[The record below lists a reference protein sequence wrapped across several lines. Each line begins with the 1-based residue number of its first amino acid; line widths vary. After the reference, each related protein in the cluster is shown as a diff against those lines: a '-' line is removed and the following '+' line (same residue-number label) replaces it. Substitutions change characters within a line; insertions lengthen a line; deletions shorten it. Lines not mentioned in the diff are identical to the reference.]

1 MARRF
6 LFVGLGGVGQRHLRN
21 LRTLLGDEAEFLA
34 YRQRRNSTVL
44 TNRME
49 VEEGSDLES
58 KYGLRVFAELSQ
70 ALAERP
76 EAVIISN
83 PTSLHLAVARSAAEA
98 GCHLFIE
105 KPLAAEM
112 TGVADFLDLI
122 ERKNLVT
129 LVGYQWRFHPC
140 LIALHEL
147 LQGKAIGRVIAVR
160 ARFGEYL
167 PDWHPYE
174 DYRQSYAARRALG
187 GGVLL
192 TQIHDFD
199 YLGWLFGWPQR
210 LFCVGGKLS
219 NLEIDV
225 EDTASTLMECRVD
238 GRTVP
243 IHLQQDYLTRPGERG
258 CEVVGE
264 SGRVSANFRDA
275 ILRVWGPDGKLVTE
289 KQFDMMDRNEMFLDE
304 LRHFLACLDGAEKS
318 RVPAREGARSLRV
331 ALGARESMTSG
342 KIVIT
347 CDIE

>member
-6 LFVGLGGVGQRHLRN
+6 LFVGLGGIGQRHLRN

-34 YRQRRNSTVL
+34 YRQRRSSPVL
-44 TNRME
+44 TNEMD
-49 VEEGSDLES
+49 VESGSNLES
-58 KYGLRVFAELSQ
+58 KYRLRVFADLNE

-83 PTSLHLAVARSAAEA
+83 PTSLHLAVARAAAEA

-105 KPLAAEM
+105 KPLAHEM
-112 TGVADFLDLI
+112 KGVTDLLDLI
-122 ERKNLVT
+122 ESKKLVT

-140 LIALHEL
+140 LIALRDV
-147 LQGKAIGRVIAVR
+147 LQANTIGRVIAVR

-167 PDWHPYE
+167 PNWHPYE
-174 DYRQSYAARRALG
+174 DYRQSYAARRELG

-199 YLGWLFGWPQR
+199 YLGWLFGWPRR
-210 LFCVGGKLS
+210 LFCIGGKLS

-225 EDTASTLMECRVD
+225 EDTASTLMECEVA

-243 IHLQQDYLTRPGERG
+243 IHLQQDYLTNPGERS

-264 SGRVSANFRDA
+264 SGKISANLADG
-275 ILRVWGPDGKLVTE
+275 ILQVWTAGGKLASQE
-289 KQFDMMDRNEMFLDE
+289 RFDMIDRNQIFLEE
-304 LRHFLACLDGAEKS
+304 LKHFLACLDGTETS
-318 RVPAREGARSLRV
+318 RVTAREGARSLQV
-331 ALGARESMTSG
+331 ALAARESMTTG
-342 KIVIT
+342 KIVA
-347 CDIE
+347 CDVA

>member
-21 LRTLLGDEAEFLA
+21 LRTLLGDGAEFLA
-34 YRQRRNSTVL
+34 YRQQRSSPVL
-44 TNRME
+44 TNEMQ
-49 VEEGSDLES
+49 VESGSDLES
-58 KYGLRVFAELSQ
+58 KYHLRVFADLEE

-83 PTSLHLAVARSAAEA
+83 PTSLHLTVAVAAAEA

-105 KPLAAEM
+105 KPLAHKME
-112 TGVADFLDLI
+112 GVADLLDLI
-122 ERKNLVT
+122 DRKKLVT
-129 LVGYQWRFHPC
+129 LVGYQWRFHPA

-147 LQGKAIGRVIAVR
+147 LQANTIGRVIAVR

-167 PDWHPYE
+167 PNWHPYE
-174 DYRQSYAARRALG
+174 DYRQSYAARRELG

-199 YLGWLFGWPQR
+199 YLGWLFGWPRR

-225 EDTASTLMECRVD
+225 EDTASTLMECSVA

-243 IHLQQDYLTRPGERG
+243 IHLQQDYLTNPGERG

-264 SGRVSANFRDA
+264 SGKISVNLTDA
-275 ILRVWGPDGKLVTE
+275 ILQVWTADGKLASQR
-289 KQFDMMDRNEMFLDE
+289 QFDMIDRNKMFIDE
-304 LRHFLACLDGAEKS
+304 LAHFLACLAGAEKS
-318 RVPAREGARSLRV
+318 RVPAREGARSLQV
-331 ALGARESMTSG
+331 ALAARESMASG
-342 KIVIT
+342 KIVA
-347 CDIE
+347 CDVA

>member
-6 LFVGLGGVGQRHLRN
+6 LFVGLGGVGQRHVRN
-21 LRTLLGDEAEFLA
+21 MRRLLGDEAEFLA
-34 YRQRRNSTVL
+34 YRQQRSSLVL
-44 TNRME
+44 TNEME

-58 KYGLRVFAELSQ
+58 KYRLRVFVDLDE

-83 PTSLHLAVARSAAEA
+83 PTSLHLGVARAAAEA

-105 KPLAAEM
+105 KPLAHEM
-112 TGVADFLDLI
+112 RGVNDLLDLI
-122 ERKNLVT
+122 ESKKLVT

-140 LIALHEL
+140 LLALRDV
-147 LQGKAIGRVIAVR
+147 LQANTIGHVIAVR

-167 PDWHPYE
+167 PNWHSYE
-174 DYRQSYAARRALG
+174 DYRQSYAARRELG

-199 YLGWLFGWPQR
+199 YLGWLFGWPRR

-225 EDTASTLMECRVD
+225 EDTASTLMECEVE
-238 GRTVP
+238 GRSVP
-243 IHLQQDYLTRPGERG
+243 IHLQQDYLTNPGERS

-264 SGRVSANFRDA
+264 RGKVSANLADA
-275 ILRVWGPDGKLVTE
+275 ILQVWTGDGKLE
-289 KQFDMMDRNEMFLDE
+289 SQRFDMIERNQIFLEE
-304 LRHFLACLDGAEKS
+304 LKHFLACLEGTETS
-318 RVPAREGARSLRV
+318 RVTAREGARSLQV
-331 ALGARESMTSG
+331 ALAARESMTTG
-342 KIVIT
+342 KIVA
-347 CDIE
+347 CDVA

>member
-34 YRQRRNSTVL
+34 YRQRRSSPVL
-44 TNRME
+44 TNEMD
-49 VEEGSDLES
+49 VESGSDLES
-58 KYGLRVFAELSQ
+58 KYRLRIFADLNE

-83 PTSLHLAVARSAAEA
+83 PTSLHLAVARAAAEA
-98 GCHLFIE
+98 SCHLFIE
-105 KPLAAEM
+105 KPLAHEM
-112 TGVADFLDLI
+112 KGVADLLDLI
-122 ERKNLVT
+122 ERKKLVT

-140 LIALHEL
+140 LIALHDV
-147 LQGKAIGRVIAVR
+147 LQSNTIGRVIAVR

-167 PDWHPYE
+167 PNWHPYE
-174 DYRQSYAARRALG
+174 DYRQSYAARRELG

-199 YLGWLFGWPQR
+199 YLGWLFGWPRR

-225 EDTASTLMECRVD
+225 EDTASTLMECEVA

-243 IHLQQDYLTRPGERG
+243 IHLHQDYLTNPGERS
-258 CEVVGE
+258 CDVVGE
-264 SGRVSANFRDA
+264 SGKISANLA
-275 ILRVWGPDGKLVTE
+275 GGILQVWTGDGKLASQE
-289 KQFDMMDRNEMFLDE
+289 RFDMIDRNQIFLEE
-304 LRHFLACLDGAEKS
+304 LKHFLACLEGTETS
-318 RVPAREGARSLRV
+318 RVTAREGARSLQV
-331 ALGARESMTSG
+331 ALAARESMTTE
-342 KIVIT
+342 KIVA
-347 CDIE
+347 CDVA

>member
-6 LFVGLGGVGQRHLRN
+6 LLVGLGGIGQRHLRN

-34 YRQRRNSTVL
+34 YRQRRSSPVL
-44 TNRME
+44 TNGMD
-49 VEEGSDLES
+49 VESGSNLES
-58 KYGLRVFAELSQ
+58 KYRLRVFADLNE

-83 PTSLHLAVARSAAEA
+83 PTSLHLAVARAAVGA

-105 KPLAAEM
+105 KPLAHEM
-112 TGVADFLDLI
+112 NGVADLLDLI
-122 ERKNLVT
+122 ESKKLVT

-140 LIALHEL
+140 LIALRDV
-147 LQGKAIGRVIAVR
+147 LQANTIGRVIAVR

-167 PDWHPYE
+167 PNWHPYE
-174 DYRQSYAARRALG
+174 DYRQSYAARRELG

-199 YLGWLFGWPQR
+199 YLGWLFGWPRR
-210 LFCVGGKLS
+210 LFCIGGKLS

-225 EDTASTLMECRVD
+225 EDTASTLMECEVA

-243 IHLQQDYLTRPGERG
+243 IHLQQDYLTNPGERS

-264 SGRVSANFRDA
+264 SGKISANLADG
-275 ILRVWGPDGKLVTE
+275 ILQVWTAGGKLASQE
-289 KQFDMMDRNEMFLDE
+289 RFDMIDRNQIFLEE
-304 LRHFLACLDGAEKS
+304 LKHFLACLDGTETS
-318 RVPAREGARSLRV
+318 RVTAREGARSLQV
-331 ALGARESMTSG
+331 ALAARESMTTG
-342 KIVIT
+342 KIVA
-347 CDIE
+347 CDIA

>member
-6 LFVGLGGVGQRHLRN
+6 LFVGLGGVGQRHVRN
-21 LRTLLGDEAEFLA
+21 MRRLLGDEAEFLA
-34 YRQRRNSTVL
+34 YRQQRSSLVL
-44 TNRME
+44 TNEME

-58 KYGLRVFAELSQ
+58 KYRLRVFVDLDE

-83 PTSLHLAVARSAAEA
+83 PTSLHLGVARAAAEA

-105 KPLAAEM
+105 KPLAHEM
-112 TGVADFLDLI
+112 RGVNDLLDLI
-122 ERKNLVT
+122 ESKKLVT

-140 LIALHEL
+140 LLALRDV
-147 LQGKAIGRVIAVR
+147 LQANTIGHVIAVR

-167 PDWHPYE
+167 PNWHSYE
-174 DYRQSYAARRALG
+174 DYRQSYAARRELG

-199 YLGWLFGWPQR
+199 YLGWLFGWPRR

-225 EDTASTLMECRVD
+225 EDTASTLMECEVE
-238 GRTVP
+238 GRSVP
-243 IHLQQDYLTRPGERG
+243 IHLQQDYLTNPGERS

-264 SGRVSANFRDA
+264 RGKVSANLADA
-275 ILRVWGPDGKLVTE
+275 ILQVWTGDGKLE
-289 KQFDMMDRNEMFLDE
+289 SQRFDMIERNQIFLEE
-304 LRHFLACLDGAEKS
+304 LKHFLACLEGPETS
-318 RVPAREGARSLRV
+318 RVTAREGARSLQV
-331 ALGARESMTSG
+331 ALAARESMTTG
-342 KIVIT
+342 KIVA
-347 CDIE
+347 CDVA